1 MPGLGRPPA
10 RGTRSCELKLCSNYG
25 GHLLTTG
32 EAGSPIWMW
41 VSARRRRPPTS
52 SNLCQLLS
60 VLGEKPVYDS
70 EEPTEWN
77 SQDVVE
83 SDRTEGRTG
92 LHDGAGREGERPANQ
107 SARVTEIPVGRHEAE
122 AAGGLES

>member
-1 MPGLGRPPA
+1 MDVGLRP
-10 RGTRSCELKLCSNYG
+10 
-25 GHLLTTG
+25 
-32 EAGSPIWMW
+32 
-41 VSARRRRPPTS
+41 SAETADVVQS
-52 SNLCQLLS
+52 VQLLS

-83 SDRTEGRTG
+83 SDRTECRTG

-122 AAGGLES
+122 AAGGLESEIDLASVTRRGRVLSAESPPP